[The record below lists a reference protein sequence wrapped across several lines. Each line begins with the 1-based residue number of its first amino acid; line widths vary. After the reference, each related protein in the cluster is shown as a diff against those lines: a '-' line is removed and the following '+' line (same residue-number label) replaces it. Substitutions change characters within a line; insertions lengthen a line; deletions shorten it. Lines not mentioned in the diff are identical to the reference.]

1 MSATEPTSA
10 PAPEREM
17 ASTVRRVRVALALV
31 AFGLFVQLVTTL
43 LWSPLMFV
51 IFAVVGMSAVGLGA
65 LLFLW
70 TVWRRIDRADDE
82 ALS

>member
-1 MSATEPTSA
+1 MSATEPTS
-10 PAPEREM
+10 ERPQ
-17 ASTVRRVRVALALV
+17 ATDLAKTLRRVRVALVLV
-31 AFGLFVQLVTTL
+31 AIGLFVQLVTTL

-51 IFAVVGMSAVGLGA
+51 LFTVVGMSSVGLGA

-70 TVWRRIDRADDE
+70 TVWRHIDRADDE